1 MISSKYLKAIV
12 AVVIGFAMI
21 FTGIFMFVP
30 EVLGIKE
37 QNSITTSFEY
47 ETELFNHDKII
58 NLDISIDEDS
68 WDDMLENALSEEYV
82 SCDVTVNGKAFKN
95 VAIRP
100 KGNTS
105 LTSVANDD
113 TTDRYSFK
121 IEFDHYISNQTC
133 YGLDKLIL
141 NNNISDATYMKE
153 YLSFGLME
161 YMSVAAPLHN
171 YVNVTVNGENWG
183 LYLGIE
189 AMEESYAERNFGS
202 NYGKLYKPESV
213 GMGAKEDNNNGSLG
227 NPSGNNKGLPDI
239 SENNG
244 GGGVPPD
251 MNSNNGGSGTPP
263 DINGNNGGGGA
274 PPDMDSNNGVGGAPP
289 DMNSNNGG
297 GGAPPDMNSN
307 NGGNGS
313 PPSMNN
319 NNDNQQQSTDNKEG
333 MANNGPGMGGMSSG
347 GTDLVYVDD
356 NSDSY
361 SGIFDNAIFDSNED
375 DYQRVIKAIKN
386 INEGTNL
393 DKYINIDSVLR
404 YFAVETTLVNLDSY
418 VSSMKHNYCLYEKN
432 GQLTMLPW
440 DYNLSFAGF
449 QAGTATSAIN
459 FPIDTPV
466 SGIDLSERPILGKLL
481 EVDEYKETY
490 HEYLKEIVEG
500 YFNSGK
506 FTETIDKVD
515 SMINEYVKNDP
526 TAFYSYDEYT
536 TAVET
541 IKEFG
546 ILRAKSIEGQL
557 DGTIPST
564 TTEQDSNQ
572 DKLIDGSSINIQ
584 AMGVQ
589 GGGEKGQGPQQDEDN
604 NGENTYSNI
613 EYDNSSYES
622 ENKNNNNMIGQNP
635 SKDITNG
642 NIGNIN
648 GADVSKNWE
657 VSKVSNIDGD
667 SIFQLIFSIGL
678 LIGATVFV
686 TLYKRRR

>member
-1 MISSKYLKAIV
+1 MISSKYLKVIV
-12 AVVIGFAMI
+12 ATVIGFAI
-21 FTGIFMFVP
+21 VFTGIFMFVP

-47 ETELFNHDKII
+47 ETELFNQDKII

-68 WDDMLENALSEEYV
+68 WDDILENALAEEYV
-82 SCDVTVNGKAFKN
+82 SCDVTVNGKEFKN

-105 LTSVANDD
+105 LTNVANDD

-153 YLSFGLME
+153 YLSFDLMS
-161 YMSVAAPLHN
+161 YMSVSAPLHN
-171 YVNVTVNGENWG
+171 YVNITVNGESWG

-213 GMGAKEDNNNGSLG
+213 GMGAKEDNKDGSVGNQQGNNNSYNGLP
-227 NPSGNNKGLPDI
+227 NISGNNGGAPPDI
-239 SENNG
+239 NGGGGAPPDINGNNG

-251 MNSNNGGSGTPP
+251 MNS
-263 DINGNNGGGGA
+263 D
-274 PPDMDSNNGVGGAPP
+274 
-289 DMNSNNGG
+289 
-297 GGAPPDMNSN
+297 

-319 NNDNQQQSTDNKEG
+319 NNDNQKQSNDNKEG

-361 SGIFDNAIFDSNED
+361 SGIFNNAIFDSNED

-449 QAGTATSAIN
+449 QAGTSTSAVN

-466 SGIDLSERPILGKLL
+466 SGIDLSERPMLGKLL
-481 EVDEYKETY
+481 EVDEYKEIY
-490 HEYLKEIVEG
+490 HKYLKEIVDG

-506 FTETIDKVD
+506 FTETIEKVN

-572 DKLIDGSSINIQ
+572 DKLVDGSSINIQ

-589 GGGEKGQGPQQDEDN
+589 GGGEKGQGPQTDKDN
-604 NGENTYSNI
+604 NEQNTYSNI
-613 EYDNSSYES
+613 EDNNYSYES
-622 ENKNNNNMIGQNP
+622 ENKKNNMIGQNP
-635 SKDITNG
+635 NKDITSG

-648 GADVSKNWE
+648 RDNGSKNWE
-657 VSKVSNIDGD
+657 VSKVSNIDGEN
-667 SIFQLIFSIGL
+667 IFELVFSIVL
-678 LIGATVFV
+678 LIGSTVFV

>member
-1 MISSKYLKAIV
+1 MISSKYLNAIV
-12 AVVIGFAMI
+12 AVAIGFAMI
-21 FTGIFMFVP
+21 FTGILMFVP

-37 QNSITTSFEY
+37 QDSITTSFEY

-58 NLDISIDEDS
+58 NLDISIDKDR
-68 WDDMLENALSEEYV
+68 WNDMLENALSEEYI
-82 SCDVTVNGKAFKN
+82 SCDVTVNGEEFKN

-153 YLSFGLME
+153 YLSYDLMS
-161 YMSVAAPLHN
+161 YMSVAAPLYN
-171 YVNVTVNGENWG
+171 YVNVTVNGESWG

-213 GMGAKEDNNNGSLG
+213 GMGAKV
-227 NPSGNNKGLPDI
+227 
-239 SENNG
+239 ENN
-244 GGGVPPD
+244 V
-251 MNSNNGGSGTPP
+251 GS
-263 DINGNNGGGGA
+263 GA
-274 PPDMDSNNGVGGAPP
+274 PPDM
-289 DMNSNNGG
+289 SNNGG
-297 GGAPPDMNSN
+297 GGTPPN
-307 NGGNGS
+307 
-313 PPSMNN
+313 MNN
-319 NNDNQQQSTDNKEG
+319 NGEEQQGNEDKED
-333 MANNGPGMGGMSSG
+333 MANNGPAMGGMSSG
-347 GTDLVYVDD
+347 GTDLVYVDND
-356 NSDSY
+356 SDSY
-361 SGIFDNAIFDSNED
+361 SGIFDNAIFDSNET
-375 DYQRVIKAIKN
+375 DYQRVIEAIKN
-386 INEGTNL
+386 INEGTDL
-393 DKYINIDSVLR
+393 EKYINIDSVLR

-418 VSSMKHNYCLYEKN
+418 VSSMKHNYCLYEKD

-481 EVDEYKETY
+481 EVDEYKEIY
-490 HEYLKEIVEG
+490 HKYLKEIVDG

-589 GGGEKGQGPQQDEDN
+589 GGGEKGQGHQIDEDN
-604 NGENTYSNI
+604 NGE
-613 EYDNSSYES
+613 
-622 ENKNNNNMIGQNP
+622 NP

-642 NIGNIN
+642 NIRDIN
-648 GADVSKNWE
+648 KGDISKNWE
-657 VSKVSNIDGD
+657 VSKVSNIDGEY
-667 SIFQLIFSIGL
+667 IFELVFSVVV

-686 TLYKRRR
+686 VLYKRRR